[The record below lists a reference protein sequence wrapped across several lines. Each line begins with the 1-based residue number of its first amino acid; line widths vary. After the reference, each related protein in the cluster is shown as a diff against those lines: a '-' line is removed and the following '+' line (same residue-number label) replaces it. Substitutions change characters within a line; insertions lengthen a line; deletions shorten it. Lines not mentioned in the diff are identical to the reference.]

1 MDPRGPPEGA
11 PGHSFEIAT
20 SLNIDKGADIS
31 VNWPTDHAFASSL
44 YEQPKKSNNKL
55 LFLTVEYVEDQP
67 RDYSRLFPTYEQIF
81 SPRAA
86 SPLSEFE
93 HRVSP
98 FDPNMSSAARY
109 SPTPVQ
115 LPSSPFHNSVVVL
128 QGPSSPLISQPESN
142 IRTSINYVTQLAHPI
157 DAQAVTQTDASADFV
172 GNGNEEGL
180 VSGVNSELILMQEN
194 APELESST
202 TPLMLTGIAGTDFAL
217 TRDFLVMQ
225 DDQINVINT
234 FKNQNIDIEDNQSEG
249 VAMCNTLPPVTEDYK
264 VNKDSNNE
272 SVPECDKEIQQITE
286 EASPEKKKKT
296 VEKKEVRRSKRHIT
310 DKKDFWCDDYDDNCT
325 KDDTCNLHDVC
336 TIADQPVPSRAVAT
350 LPGSYLSLNKLSTT
364 HATADE
370 VTYGVFAKR
379 DIRKRTQFGPI
390 EGVLCPYDGS
400 SFENALPLLYETDNG
415 EFMKVDVSNEN
426 TSNWMRFV
434 RPAQTYEEQNLIIC
448 QRKDG
453 IVFLTNKNISPKE
466 ELKAGPS
473 LDYAI
478 RRSLFTLQP
487 DTKDEKEIPNQVSAW
502 PRLDSNSYN
511 RRIKVF
517 RGRNIKEK
525 ENSQQNKCKEW
536 KCSSCS
542 MIFRKSSLL
551 NLHALVHISNE
562 IKIENQ
568 KSTCPQC
575 GLEFQKQSELAHHVS
590 QHGRSTPPK
599 AKRLTPLSTYKC
611 SMCYKRFATK
621 IRLQQ
626 HCLAHGA
633 EDQKPLP
640 CNICLKRFMN
650 NSALSGHLKTH
661 KENKQA
667 FECPMCRQLFRQ
679 GTMLKDH
686 VETHRNQDG
695 IFSCPHCQRTFI
707 KYSVIRKHIRA
718 HHCERKHKCQ
728 YCAKRFPTVDK
739 LRMHLLKH
747 SDHREF
753 HCANC
758 GKRFKRKD
766 KLKEHMTKIHNSQTA
781 SEEQMAQ
788 SQTKKFVPKVNPND
802 YNRFIYK
809 CHQCLV
815 GFKRR
820 GMLVNHLAK
829 RHPDVAPES
838 VPELNLPIMRQTRD
852 YYCQYCDKV
861 YKSSSK
867 RKAHI
872 MKNHPGAALP
882 PSNWQKESE
891 FLGLPNPSFSQTV
904 GSITTTP
911 QGCQWCHKQ
920 YASKAKLLQHQR
932 KKHAHLMEPADQVPR
947 PRNRPPQN
955 QNQPPAL
962 DVNNFVI
969 SDYLQECDMNGDFL
983 KQKIIKITSDVD
995 LINNGTDAG
1004 VGQQFVRMRDIR

>member
-11 PGHSFEIAT
+11 PGESFEI
-20 SLNIDKGADIS
+20 SSIDKVADTS
-31 VNWPTDHAFASSL
+31 VNWPTDHAFASL
-44 YEQPKKSNNKL
+44 CEQPKKLNNRL
-55 LFLTVEYVEDQP
+55 LFLTVEYVEDQ
-67 RDYSRLFPTYEQIF
+67 SRLFPAYEQISF

-98 FDPNMSSAARY
+98 LDPNMSSTARY

-115 LPSSPFHNSVVVL
+115 LPSSPFHNPVVVL
-128 QGPSSPLISQPESN
+128 QGPSSPFISQPESN

-157 DAQAVTQTDASADFV
+157 DTQAVPQTDTTTDFV

-180 VSGVNSELILMQEN
+180 ANSELILMQETT
-194 APELESST
+194 PELESSA
-202 TPLMLTGIAGTDFAL
+202 TPLMLTGIPSTDFTL

-225 DDQINVINT
+225 DEQINVINS
-234 FKNQNIDIEDNQSEG
+234 FKNQNMEMEENH
-249 VAMCNTLPPVTEDYK
+249 VALSSTTDGA
-264 VNKDSNNE
+264 NKENNNLI
-272 SVPECDKEIQQITE
+272 VPECDKEQFSKET
-286 EASPEKKKKT
+286 SPAEKKA
-296 VEKKEVRRSKRHIT
+296 VEKKDVRRSKRHIT
-310 DKKDFWCDDYDDNCT
+310 DKKDFWCDEYDSNCT
-325 KDDTCNLHDVC
+325 KDDSSNLNDVC

-350 LPGSYLSLNKLSTT
+350 LPGSYLSLNKLSAS
-364 HATADE
+364 HATADGI
-370 VTYGVFAKR
+370 TYGVFAKR
-379 DIRKRTQFGPI
+379 NIRRRTQFGPI
-390 EGVLCPYDGS
+390 EGVLCAYDGS
-400 SFENALPLLYETDNG
+400 PFANALPLLYETENG
-415 EFMKVDVSNEN
+415 EFLKVDVSNEN

-434 RPAQTYEEQNLIIC
+434 RPALTYKEQNLIIC
-448 QRKDG
+448 QKKDG
-453 IVFLTNKNISPKE
+453 IVFLTNRNISPKE

-473 LDYAI
+473 PDYAT
-478 RRSLFTLQP
+478 RRNLPILKP
-487 DTKDEKEIPNQVSAW
+487 DAKDEKEITNQIPAW
-502 PRLDSNSYN
+502 PRLDGSSYN
-511 RRIKVF
+511 RRVKMF
-517 RGRNIKEK
+517 RGRSNVKEK
-525 ENSQQNKCKEW
+525 ENSRQSKCGKEW
-536 KCSSCS
+536 KCSVCS
-542 MIFRKSSLL
+542 LVFRKPSLL
-551 NLHALVHISNE
+551 NLHTAVHSSSND
-562 IKIENQ
+562 IKTENQ
-568 KSTCPQC
+568 TSACPQC
-575 GLEFQKQSELAHHVS
+575 ALEFRKQSELASHVS
-590 QHGRSTPPK
+590 QHGRSALPK
-599 AKRLTPLSTYKC
+599 AKKLTPLSTYKC

-640 CNICLKRFMN
+640 CSICLKRFMN

-661 KENKQA
+661 KENKQV

-728 YCAKRFPTVDK
+728 HCAKRFPTVDK

-766 KLKEHMTKIHNSQTA
+766 KLKEHMTKIHHSQTVNGEQATQNSQA
-781 SEEQMAQ
+781 
-788 SQTKKFVPKVNPND
+788 KKFVPKVNPND
-802 YNRFIYK
+802 YNRFTYK

-838 VPELNLPIMRQTRD
+838 VPELNLPILRQTRD

-882 PSNWQKESE
+882 PSNRQKESE
-891 FLGLPNPSFSQTV
+891 FSGLPNPSFSQTV
-904 GSITTTP
+904 GSITTSP

-947 PRNRPPQN
+947 SRNRPPQN

-962 DVNNFVI
+962 NDNNFVM
-969 SDYLQECDMNGDFL
+969 SDYMQGCDVNGDFL
-983 KQKIIKITSDVD
+983 KQKIIKITNDVD
-995 LINNGTDAG
+995 LIGNGG
-1004 VGQQFVRMRDIR
+1004 LEMVGQQFVRMRDIR

>member
-11 PGHSFEIAT
+11 PAESFEI
-20 SLNIDKGADIS
+20 SSIDRGADIS
-31 VNWPTDHAFASSL
+31 VNWPTDHPFTSSL
-44 YEQPKKSNNKL
+44 CEQPKKLNNRL
-55 LFLTVEYVEDQP
+55 LFLTIRGTSLSRNVEYVEDQ
-67 RDYSRLFPTYEQIF
+67 SRLFPTYEQISF

-98 FDPNMSSAARY
+98 LDPNMSSTARY

-128 QGPSSPLISQPESN
+128 QGPTSPLMSQPEPN
-142 IRTSINYVTQLAHPI
+142 IRTSINYVTQLTNPI
-157 DAQAVTQTDASADFV
+157 DTQTVPQTDGTTDFV
-172 GNGNEEGL
+172 GNGNEDGL
-180 VSGVNSELILMQEN
+180 VSSVSSELILMQET

-202 TPLMLTGIAGTDFAL
+202 TPLMLTGIPGTDFAL

-234 FKNQNIDIEDNQSEG
+234 FKNQNMEIEDNPI
-249 VAMCNTLPPVTEDYK
+249 ALPITEDAK
-264 VNKDSNNE
+264 KENNNLAL
-272 SVPECDKEIQQITE
+272 SECDKEIEQITE
-286 EASPEKKKKT
+286 DPLSIEKKKI
-296 VEKKEVRRSKRHIT
+296 VEKKDVRRSKRHIT
-310 DKKDFWCDDYDDNCT
+310 DKKNFWGDDEYDSNCA
-325 KDDTCNLHDVC
+325 KDDSSNLTDVC

-350 LPGSYLSLNKLSTT
+350 LPGSYLLLNKLSTS
-364 HATADE
+364 HGSANN

-379 DIRKRTQFGPI
+379 NIRRRTQFGPI
-390 EGVLCPYDGS
+390 EGVLCTYDGS
-400 SFENALPLLYETDNG
+400 SFGNALPLLYETQDG
-415 EFMKVDVSNEN
+415 EFLKVDVSNEN

-434 RPAQTYEEQNLIIC
+434 RPALTYKEQNLIIC
-448 QRKDG
+448 QQKDG
-453 IVFLTNKNISPKE
+453 IVFLTNRNISPKE

-473 LDYAI
+473 PDYAN
-478 RRSLFTLQP
+478 RRNLPILKP
-487 DTKDEKEIPNQVSAW
+487 DIKDEKAEVANQTSTW
-502 PRLDSNSYN
+502 PRLDNNSYN
-511 RRIKVF
+511 RRIKMF
-517 RGRNIKEK
+517 RDRNMKEK
-525 ENSQQNKCKEW
+525 ENSRQNKCDKEW
-536 KCSSCS
+536 KCSACKL
-542 MIFRKSSLL
+542 IFRTACLL
-551 NLHALVHISNE
+551 NLHMAVHSSNN

-568 KSTCPQC
+568 MSTCPQC
-575 GLEFQKQSELAHHVS
+575 GQEFQKQSELMNHVS
-590 QHGRSTPPK
+590 QHGRTALSK
-599 AKRLTPLSTYKC
+599 AKRLTPLGSYKC

-640 CNICLKRFMN
+640 CSICLKRFMN

-661 KENKQA
+661 KENKQV

-728 YCAKRFPTVDK
+728 HCAKRFPTVDK

-766 KLKEHMTKIHNSQTA
+766 KLKEHMTKIHHSQTVNG
-781 SEEQMAQ
+781 EQMTQNNQA
-788 SQTKKFVPKVNPND
+788 KKFVPKINPSD

-838 VPELNLPIMRQTRD
+838 VPELNLPILRQTRD

-882 PSNWQKESE
+882 PSNRQEESE
-891 FLGLPNPSFSQTV
+891 FSGLPNPSFSQTV
-904 GSITTTP
+904 GSITTSP
-911 QGCQWCHKQ
+911 QSCQWCHKQ

-947 PRNRPPQN
+947 SRNRPPQN
-955 QNQPPAL
+955 QNQPPTL
-962 DVNNFVI
+962 NDNNFVI
-969 SDYLQECDMNGDFL
+969 SDYIQGCDGDFL
-983 KQKIIKITSDVD
+983 KQKIIKLTNDVD
-995 LINNGTDAG
+995 LIGNGG
-1004 VGQQFVRMRDIR
+1004 LEMIGQQFVRMRDIR

>member
-11 PGHSFEIAT
+11 PAESFEI
-20 SLNIDKGADIS
+20 SSIDRGADTS
-31 VNWPTDHAFASSL
+31 VNWPTDHSFATSL
-44 YEQPKKSNNKL
+44 CEQPKKLNNRL
-55 LFLTVEYVEDQP
+55 LFLTVEYVEDQ
-67 RDYSRLFPTYEQIF
+67 SRLFPTYEQISF

-98 FDPNMSSAARY
+98 LDPNMSSAARY

-128 QGPSSPLISQPESN
+128 QGPSSPLMSQPEPN

-157 DAQAVTQTDASADFV
+157 DTQAVPQTDTTTDFV
-172 GNGNEEGL
+172 GNGNEDGL
-180 VSGVNSELILMQEN
+180 VSSVSSELILMQET
-194 APELESST
+194 APELESSA
-202 TPLMLTGIAGTDFAL
+202 TPLMLTGIPGTDFAL

-234 FKNQNIDIEDNQSEG
+234 FKNQNIEMEDNPI
-249 VAMCNTLPPVTEDYK
+249 TLPPITEDA
-264 VNKDSNNE
+264 NKENNNL
-272 SVPECDKEIQQITE
+272 VLPECDKEIQQI
-286 EASPEKKKKT
+286 AKDPLSIEKKK
-296 VEKKEVRRSKRHIT
+296 VIEKKDVRRSKRHIT
-310 DKKDFWCDDYDDNCT
+310 DKKDFCIFTGCDDEYDSNCA
-325 KDDTCNLHDVC
+325 KDDSSNLTDVC

-350 LPGSYLSLNKLSTT
+350 LPGSYLLLNKLSTS
-364 HATADE
+364 HAAANG

-379 DIRKRTQFGPI
+379 NIRRRTQFGPI

-400 SFENALPLLYETDNG
+400 PFENALPLLYETENG
-415 EFMKVDVSNEN
+415 EFLKVDVSNEN

-434 RPAQTYEEQNLIIC
+434 RPALTYNEQNLIIC
-448 QRKDG
+448 QQKDG
-453 IVFLTNKNISPKE
+453 IVFLTNRNISPKE

-473 LDYAI
+473 PDYAS
-478 RRSLFTLQP
+478 RRNLPILKP
-487 DTKDEKEIPNQVSAW
+487 DIKDEKEVVNQISTW
-502 PRLDSNSYN
+502 PRLDGNSYN
-511 RRIKVF
+511 RRIKMF
-517 RGRNIKEK
+517 RDRNVKEK
-525 ENSQQNKCKEW
+525 ENSQNKCDKEW
-536 KCSSCS
+536 KCSVCNL
-542 MIFRKSSLL
+542 IFRKPSLL
-551 NLHALVHISNE
+551 NLHMTIHSSND

-568 KSTCPQC
+568 ISACPQC
-575 GLEFQKQSELAHHVS
+575 GLEFQKPSELVNHVS
-590 QHGRSTPPK
+590 QHGRTTLPK
-599 AKRLTPLSTYKC
+599 AKKLTPLGSYKC

-640 CNICLKRFMN
+640 CSICLKRFMN

-661 KENKQA
+661 KENKQV

-728 YCAKRFPTVDK
+728 HCAKRFPTVDK

-766 KLKEHMTKIHNSQTA
+766 KLKEHMTKIHHSQTVNG
-781 SEEQMAQ
+781 EQIPQNNQA
-788 SQTKKFVPKVNPND
+788 KKFVPKVNPND

-838 VPELNLPIMRQTRD
+838 VPELNLPILRQTRD

-882 PSNWQKESE
+882 PSNRQKESE
-891 FLGLPNPSFSQTV
+891 FSGLPNPSFSQTV
-904 GSITTTP
+904 GSITTSP

-932 KKHAHLMEPADQVPR
+932 KKHAHLMEPADQIPR
-947 PRNRPPQN
+947 SRNRPPQN

-962 DVNNFVI
+962 NDNNFVI
-969 SDYLQECDMNGDFL
+969 SDYMQACDGDFL
-983 KQKIIKITSDVD
+983 KQKIIKITDDVD
-995 LINNGTDAG
+995 LIGNGG
-1004 VGQQFVRMRDIR
+1004 LEMIGQQFVRMRDIR

>member
-11 PGHSFEIAT
+11 PAESFEIC
-20 SLNIDKGADIS
+20 SIDKGADTS
-31 VNWPTDHAFASSL
+31 VNWPIDHVFASSL
-44 YEQPKKSNNKL
+44 CEQPKKFNNRL
-55 LFLTVEYVEDQP
+55 LFLTVEYVEDQ
-67 RDYSRLFPTYEQIF
+67 SRLFPTYEQISL

-98 FDPNMSSAARY
+98 LDPNMSSTARY

-128 QGPSSPLISQPESN
+128 QGPSSPLISQPEPN
-142 IRTSINYVTQLAHPI
+142 IRTSINYVTQLTHPI
-157 DAQAVTQTDASADFV
+157 DAQVVPQTDATTDFV

-180 VSGVNSELILMQEN
+180 VSSVSSELILMQETT
-194 APELESST
+194 PELESSA
-202 TPLMLTGIAGTDFAL
+202 TPLMLTGIPGTDFTL

-234 FKNQNIDIEDNQSEG
+234 FKNQNIEIENSHVALSSVIED
-249 VAMCNTLPPVTEDYK
+249 A
-264 VNKDSNNE
+264 NKENNNLI
-272 SVPECDKEIQQITE
+272 PECDKEIQQITKNI
-286 EASPEKKKKT
+286 SSSEKKKPI
-296 VEKKEVRRSKRHIT
+296 EKKDVRRSKRHIT
-310 DKKDFWCDDYDDNCT
+310 DKKNLWCDEYDNNCT
-325 KDDTCNLHDVC
+325 KDDSCNLNDVC

-350 LPGSYLSLNKLSTT
+350 LPGSYLSLNKLPTSQ
-364 HATADE
+364 ATVDDE
-370 VTYGVFAKR
+370 TYGVFAKR
-379 DIRKRTQFGPI
+379 YIRRRTQFGPI
-390 EGVLCPYDGS
+390 EGVLCAYDGS
-400 SFENALPLLYETDNG
+400 PFKNALPLLYETESG
-415 EFMKVDVSNEN
+415 AIYQVDVSNEN

-434 RPAQTYEEQNLIIC
+434 RPALTYKEQNLIIC
-448 QRKDG
+448 QQKDG
-453 IVFLTNKNISPKE
+453 IVFLTNRNISPKE

-473 LDYAI
+473 ADYAS
-478 RRSLFTLQP
+478 RRNLPILKP
-487 DTKDEKEIPNQVSAW
+487 DEKEVTNQISIW
-502 PRLDSNSYN
+502 PRLDGNSYN
-511 RRIKVF
+511 NRRVKMF
-517 RGRNIKEK
+517 RGRNMKEK
-525 ENSQQNKCKEW
+525 ENSRQNNKCNKEW
-536 KCSSCS
+536 KCSVCNL
-542 MIFRKSSLL
+542 IFRKQSLL
-551 NLHALVHISNE
+551 NLHTTIHSSID
-562 IKIENQ
+562 IKIEDQ
-568 KSTCPQC
+568 TSACPQC
-575 GLEFQKQSELAHHVS
+575 GLEFQKQNELLNHVS
-590 QHGRSTPPK
+590 QHGRLALPK

-640 CNICLKRFMN
+640 CSICLKRFMN

-661 KENKQA
+661 KENKQV
-667 FECPMCRQLFRQ
+667 FECPMCRQIFRQ

-728 YCAKRFPTVDK
+728 HCAKRFPTVDK

-758 GKRFKRKD
+758 GKQFKRKD
-766 KLKEHMTKIHNSQTA
+766 KLKEHMTKIHHSQTVNG
-781 SEEQMAQ
+781 EQMTQNNQA
-788 SQTKKFVPKVNPND
+788 KKFVPKVNPND

-838 VPELNLPIMRQTRD
+838 VPELNLPILRQTRD

-882 PSNWQKESE
+882 PSNRQKESE
-891 FLGLPNPSFSQTV
+891 FSGLPNPSFSQTV
-904 GSITTTP
+904 GSVTTSP

-932 KKHAHLMEPADQVPR
+932 KKHAHLMEPADQIPR
-947 PRNRPPQN
+947 SRNRPPQN

-962 DVNNFVI
+962 NNFVI
-969 SDYLQECDMNGDFL
+969 SDYIQECDVNEEFF
-983 KQKIIKITSDVD
+983 KQKIIKITNDVD
-995 LINNGTDAG
+995 LIGNGG
-1004 VGQQFVRMRDIR
+1004 LEMIGQQFVRMRDIR

>member
-11 PGHSFEIAT
+11 PGESFEI
-20 SLNIDKGADIS
+20 SSIDKGADTS
-31 VNWPTDHAFASSL
+31 VNWPSDHAFASL
-44 YEQPKKSNNKL
+44 CEQTKKINNRL
-55 LFLTVEYVEDQP
+55 LFLTVEYVEDQ
-67 RDYSRLFPTYEQIF
+67 SRLFPTYEQISF

-98 FDPNMSSAARY
+98 LDPNMSSTARY

-128 QGPSSPLISQPESN
+128 QSPSSPLISQSESS
-142 IRTSINYVTQLAHPI
+142 IRTSINYVTQLAQHPI
-157 DAQAVTQTDASADFV
+157 DTQAVPQADTATDFD

-180 VSGVNSELILMQEN
+180 ANSELILMQETT
-194 APELESST
+194 PELEPSA
-202 TPLMLTGIAGTDFAL
+202 TPLMLTGIPSTDFTLA
-217 TRDFLVMQ
+217 RDFLVMQ
-225 DDQINVINT
+225 DEQINVINS
-234 FKNQNIDIEDNQSEG
+234 FKNQNIGIEDNQIDLTS
-249 VAMCNTLPPVTEDYK
+249 VTNGA
-264 VNKDSNNE
+264 NKENNNLT
-272 SVPECDKEIQQITE
+272 VLECDREQFPKAT
-286 EASPEKKKKT
+286 SPAEKKKTLERKD
-296 VEKKEVRRSKRHIT
+296 VRRSKRHIT
-310 DKKDFWCDDYDDNCT
+310 DKKDFWCDEYDGNCT
-325 KDDTCNLHDVC
+325 KDDSGSLNDVC

-350 LPGSYLSLNKLSTT
+350 LPGSYLSLNKLSASP
-364 HATADE
+364 ATADGT
-370 VTYGVFAKR
+370 TYGVFAKR
-379 DIRKRTQFGPI
+379 NIRRRTQFGPI
-390 EGVLCPYDGS
+390 EGILCAYDGTP
-400 SFENALPLLYETDNG
+400 FADALPLLYETEIG
-415 EFMKVDVSNEN
+415 EFLKVDVSNEN

-434 RPAQTYEEQNLIIC
+434 RPALTHREQNLIIC
-448 QRKDG
+448 QQKDG
-453 IVFLTNKNISPKE
+453 IVFLTNRNIKPKE

-473 LDYAI
+473 ADYAI
-478 RRSLFTLQP
+478 RRNLLMLKP
-487 DTKDEKEIPNQVSAW
+487 DVKEEKEIANQMSAW
-502 PRLDSNSYN
+502 PRLDGGAYN
-511 RRIKVF
+511 RRVKMF
-517 RGRNIKEK
+517 RGRSVKEK
-525 ENSQQNKCKEW
+525 ENSRQNKCGKEW
-536 KCSSCS
+536 KCTVCS
-542 MIFRKSSLL
+542 LVFRKSALL
-551 NLHALVHISNE
+551 NLHAIVHSSSSSSSSSSSFD
-562 IKIENQ
+562 IKTEDQ
-568 KSTCPQC
+568 TSACPQC
-575 GLEFQKQSELAHHVS
+575 GLEFRKQSELANHVS
-590 QHGRSTPPK
+590 QHGRSSALPK
-599 AKRLTPLSTYKC
+599 AKRLTPLSTFKC

-640 CNICLKRFMN
+640 CSICLKRFMN

-661 KENKQA
+661 KENKQV

-686 VETHRNQDG
+686 VETHRDQDG

-728 YCAKRFPTVDK
+728 HCAKRFPTVDK

-766 KLKEHMTKIHNSQTA
+766 KLKEHMTKIHHSQTVNSEQAMQNSQA
-781 SEEQMAQ
+781 
-788 SQTKKFVPKVNPND
+788 KKFVPKVNPND
-802 YNRFIYK
+802 YNRFIFK

-838 VPELNLPIMRQTRD
+838 VPELNLPILRQTRD

-882 PSNWQKESE
+882 PSNRQKESE
-891 FLGLPNPSFSQTV
+891 FSGLPNPSFSQTV
-904 GSITTTP
+904 GSITTSP

-932 KKHAHLMEPADQVPR
+932 KKHAHLMEPADQIPR
-947 PRNRPPQN
+947 SRNRPPQN
-955 QNQPPAL
+955 QNQPPVLNDNSFAMSNY
-962 DVNNFVI
+962 V
-969 SDYLQECDMNGDFL
+969 QGCDMNGDFL
-983 KQKIIKITSDVD
+983 KQKIIKITNDVD
-995 LINNGTDAG
+995 LIGNGSLEMIA
-1004 VGQQFVRMRDIR
+1004 QQFVRMRDIR

>member
-11 PGHSFEIAT
+11 PAESFEI
-20 SLNIDKGADIS
+20 SSIDKGADTS
-31 VNWPTDHAFASSL
+31 VNWPIDHAFASSL
-44 YEQPKKSNNKL
+44 CEQSKKLNNRL
-55 LFLTVEYVEDQP
+55 LFLTVEYVEDQ
-67 RDYSRLFPTYEQIF
+67 SRLFPTYEQISL

-98 FDPNMSSAARY
+98 LDPNMSSAARY

-128 QGPSSPLISQPESN
+128 QGPSSPLISQPEPN
-142 IRTSINYVTQLAHPI
+142 IRTSINYVTQLTHPI
-157 DAQAVTQTDASADFV
+157 DAQVVPQTDATTDFV

-180 VSGVNSELILMQEN
+180 VSSVSSELILMQESTS
-194 APELESST
+194 ELESSA
-202 TPLMLTGIAGTDFAL
+202 TPLMLTGIPGADFTL

-234 FKNQNIDIEDNQSEG
+234 FKNQNMEIENSHVALPSVIED
-249 VAMCNTLPPVTEDYK
+249 A
-264 VNKDSNNE
+264 NKENNNLIM
-272 SVPECDKEIQQITE
+272 PECDKEIQQITRNI
-286 EASPEKKKKT
+286 SPNEKKKP
-296 VEKKEVRRSKRHIT
+296 VEKKDVRRSKRHIT
-310 DKKDFWCDDYDDNCT
+310 DKKNLWCDEYDNNCT
-325 KDDTCNLHDVC
+325 KDDSCNLNDVC

-350 LPGSYLSLNKLSTT
+350 LPGSYLSLNKLSTSQ
-364 HATADE
+364 ATADG

-379 DIRKRTQFGPI
+379 NIRRRTQFGPI
-390 EGVLCPYDGS
+390 EGVLCSYDGS
-400 SFENALPLLYETDNG
+400 PFKNALPLLYETESG
-415 EFMKVDVSNEN
+415 ELLQVDVSNEN

-434 RPAQTYEEQNLIIC
+434 RPALTYKEQNLIIC
-448 QRKDG
+448 QQKDG
-453 IVFLTNKNISPKE
+453 IIFLTNRNISPKE

-473 LDYAI
+473 TDYAS
-478 RRSLFTLQP
+478 RRNLPILKP
-487 DTKDEKEIPNQVSAW
+487 DEKEVTNQISIW
-502 PRLDSNSYN
+502 PRLDGSSCNN
-511 RRIKVF
+511 RRVKMF
-517 RGRNIKEK
+517 RGRNMKEK
-525 ENSQQNKCKEW
+525 ENSRQNNKCNKEW
-536 KCSSCS
+536 KCSVCNL
-542 MIFRKSSLL
+542 IFRKPSLL
-551 NLHALVHISNE
+551 NLHTVVHSSND

-568 KSTCPQC
+568 MTTCPQC
-575 GLEFQKQSELAHHVS
+575 GLEFQKQSELVNHVS
-590 QHGRSTPPK
+590 QHGRSALPK
-599 AKRLTPLSTYKC
+599 TKRLTPLSTYKC

-640 CNICLKRFMN
+640 CSICLKRFMN

-661 KENKQA
+661 KENKQV

-728 YCAKRFPTVDK
+728 HCAKRFPTVDK

-766 KLKEHMTKIHNSQTA
+766 KLKEHMTKIHHSQTVNG
-781 SEEQMAQ
+781 EQMTQ
-788 SQTKKFVPKVNPND
+788 SNQAKKFVPKVNPND

-838 VPELNLPIMRQTRD
+838 VPELNLPILRQTRD

-882 PSNWQKESE
+882 PSNRQKESE
-891 FLGLPNPSFSQTV
+891 FSGLPNPSFSQTV
-904 GSITTTP
+904 GSVTTSP

-932 KKHAHLMEPADQVPR
+932 KKHAHLMEPADQIPR
-947 PRNRPPQN
+947 SRNRPPQN

-962 DVNNFVI
+962 NDNNFVI
-969 SDYLQECDMNGDFL
+969 SDYIQGCDVNGDFL
-983 KQKIIKITSDVD
+983 KQKIIKITNDVD
-995 LINNGTDAG
+995 LIGNGG
-1004 VGQQFVRMRDIR
+1004 LEMVGQQFVRMRDIR

>member
-11 PGHSFEIAT
+11 PAESFEI
-20 SLNIDKGADIS
+20 SSIDRGDTL
-31 VNWPTDHAFASSL
+31 VNWPTDHPFTSAL
-44 YEQPKKSNNKL
+44 CEQPKKLNNRL
-55 LFLTVEYVEDQP
+55 LFLTVEYVEDQ
-67 RDYSRLFPTYEQIF
+67 SNRLFPTYEQIF
-81 SPRAA
+81 SPRAT

-98 FDPNMSSAARY
+98 LDPNMSSTARY

-128 QGPSSPLISQPESN
+128 QGPSSPLMSQPEPN
-142 IRTSINYVTQLAHPI
+142 IRTNINYVTQLTHPI
-157 DAQAVTQTDASADFV
+157 DTQTQTDTTDFV
-172 GNGNEEGL
+172 GNGNEDGL
-180 VSGVNSELILMQEN
+180 VSSVSNELILMQET
-194 APELESST
+194 APELESSA
-202 TPLMLTGIAGTDFAL
+202 TPLMLTGISGTDFAL

-234 FKNQNIDIEDNQSEG
+234 FKNQNIELEDNPITLPSIIEDANKENNNL
-249 VAMCNTLPPVTEDYK
+249 VLPED
-264 VNKDSNNE
+264 V
-272 SVPECDKEIQQITE
+272 KEIQQNAKEPPSTKK
-286 EASPEKKKKT
+286 EKI
-296 VEKKEVRRSKRHIT
+296 VEKKDIRRSKRHIT
-310 DKKDFWCDDYDDNCT
+310 DKKDFWCDDDYENNCA
-325 KDDTCNLHDVC
+325 KDDSSNLTDVC
-336 TIADQPVPSRAVAT
+336 AIADQPVPSRAVAT
-350 LPGSYLSLNKLSTT
+350 LPGSYLLLNKLSTSQ
-364 HATADE
+364 TAANS

-379 DIRKRTQFGPI
+379 NIRKRTQFGPI
-390 EGVLCPYDGS
+390 EGVLCAYDGS
-400 SFENALPLLYETDNG
+400 LFENALPLLYETENG
-415 EFMKVDVSNEN
+415 EFLKVDVSNEN

-434 RPAQTYEEQNLIIC
+434 RPALTYKEQNLIIC
-448 QRKDG
+448 QQKDG
-453 IVFLTNKNISPKE
+453 IVFLTNRNISPKE

-473 LDYAI
+473 PDYAN
-478 RRSLFTLQP
+478 RRNLLILKP
-487 DTKDEKEIPNQVSAW
+487 DAKEEKAEVANQISTW
-502 PRLDSNSYN
+502 PRLDGNSYN
-511 RRIKVF
+511 RRIKMF
-517 RGRNIKEK
+517 RDRNVKEK
-525 ENSQQNKCKEW
+525 ENSRQNKCDKEW
-536 KCSSCS
+536 KCSICNL
-542 MIFRKSSLL
+542 IFRKPSLL
-551 NLHALVHISNE
+551 NLHTTIHSSND

-568 KSTCPQC
+568 TSACPQC
-575 GLEFQKQSELAHHVS
+575 GLNFQKQSELVNHVS
-590 QHGRSTPPK
+590 QHGRMTLPK
-599 AKRLTPLSTYKC
+599 AKRLNPLGSYKC

-640 CNICLKRFMN
+640 CSICLKRFMN

-661 KENKQA
+661 KENKQI
-667 FECPMCRQLFRQ
+667 FECPMCKQLFRQ

-695 IFSCPHCQRTFI
+695 IFNCPHCQRTFI

-728 YCAKRFPTVDK
+728 HCAKRFPTVDK

-766 KLKEHMTKIHNSQTA
+766 KLKEHMTKIHHSQTVNG
-781 SEEQMAQ
+781 EQITQNNQA
-788 SQTKKFVPKVNPND
+788 KKFVPKVNPND

-838 VPELNLPIMRQTRD
+838 VPELNLPILRQTRD

-882 PSNWQKESE
+882 PSNRQKESE
-891 FLGLPNPSFSQTV
+891 FSGLPNPSFSQTV
-904 GSITTTP
+904 GSITTSP

-932 KKHAHLMEPADQVPR
+932 KKHAHLMEPADQIPR
-947 PRNRPPQN
+947 SRNRPPQN

-962 DVNNFVI
+962 NDNFVI
-969 SDYLQECDMNGDFL
+969 PDYIQGCDGDFL
-983 KQKIIKITSDVD
+983 KQKIIKITNDVD
-995 LINNGTDAG
+995 LISNGG
-1004 VGQQFVRMRDIR
+1004 LEMIGQQFVRMRDIR

>member
-11 PGHSFEIAT
+11 PAESFEI
-20 SLNIDKGADIS
+20 SSIDRGADIS
-31 VNWPTDHAFASSL
+31 VNWPTDHPFASSL
-44 YEQPKKSNNKL
+44 CEQPKKLNNRL
-55 LFLTVEYVEDQP
+55 LFLTVEYVEDQ
-67 RDYSRLFPTYEQIF
+67 SRLFPTYEQISF

-98 FDPNMSSAARY
+98 LDPNMSSAARY

-128 QGPSSPLISQPESN
+128 QGPSSPLMSQPEPN

-157 DAQAVTQTDASADFV
+157 DTQTVPQTDTTTDFV
-172 GNGNEEGL
+172 GNGNEDGL
-180 VSGVNSELILMQEN
+180 VSSVSNELILMQET

-202 TPLMLTGIAGTDFAL
+202 TPLMLTGIPGTDFAL

-234 FKNQNIDIEDNQSEG
+234 FKNQSIEMEDNPI
-249 VAMCNTLPPVTEDYK
+249 TLPSIAEDA
-264 VNKDSNNE
+264 NKENNNLAL
-272 SVPECDKEIQQITE
+272 SECDKEIRQIAKEPPST
-286 EASPEKKKKT
+286 EKKKV
-296 VEKKEVRRSKRHIT
+296 VEKKDVRRSKRHIT
-310 DKKDFWCDDYDDNCT
+310 DKKDFWGDDEYDGNCA
-325 KDDTCNLHDVC
+325 KDDSSNLTDVC
-336 TIADQPVPSRAVAT
+336 AIADQPVPSRAVAT
-350 LPGSYLSLNKLSTT
+350 LPGSYLLLNKLSTS
-364 HATADE
+364 HAAANS

-379 DIRKRTQFGPI
+379 NIRRRTQFGPI
-390 EGVLCPYDGS
+390 EGLLCPYDGS
-400 SFENALPLLYETDNG
+400 PFENALPLLYETETG
-415 EFMKVDVSNEN
+415 EFLKVDVSNEN

-434 RPAQTYEEQNLIIC
+434 RPALTYKEQNLIIC
-448 QRKDG
+448 QQKDG
-453 IVFLTNKNISPKE
+453 IVFLTNRNISPKE

-473 LDYAI
+473 PDYAS
-478 RRSLFTLQP
+478 RRNLPIFKP
-487 DTKDEKEIPNQVSAW
+487 DAKDEKGIKNSEVANQISTW
-502 PRLDSNSYN
+502 PRLDGNSYN
-511 RRIKVF
+511 RRIKMF
-517 RGRNIKEK
+517 RDRNVKEK
-525 ENSQQNKCKEW
+525 ENSRQNKCDKEW
-536 KCSSCS
+536 KCSVCS
-542 MIFRKSSLL
+542 LIFRKPSLL
-551 NLHALVHISNE
+551 NLHAAVHSSID

-568 KSTCPQC
+568 SQLQSACPQC
-575 GLEFQKQSELAHHVS
+575 GLEFQKQSELVNHVS
-590 QHGRSTPPK
+590 QHGRTALPK
-599 AKRLTPLSTYKC
+599 AKRLNPLGSYKC

-640 CNICLKRFMN
+640 CSICLKRFMN

-661 KENKQA
+661 KENKQV

-679 GTMLKDH
+679 STMLKDH

-695 IFSCPHCQRTFI
+695 IFNCPHCQRTFI

-728 YCAKRFPTVDK
+728 HCAKRFPTVDK

-766 KLKEHMTKIHNSQTA
+766 KLKEHMTKIHHSQTVNG
-781 SEEQMAQ
+781 EQITQNNQA
-788 SQTKKFVPKVNPND
+788 KKFVPKVNPND

-838 VPELNLPIMRQTRD
+838 VPELNLPILRQTRD

-882 PSNWQKESE
+882 PSNRQKESE
-891 FLGLPNPSFSQTV
+891 FSGLPNPSFSQTV
-904 GSITTTP
+904 GSITTSP

-932 KKHAHLMEPADQVPR
+932 KKHAHLMEPADQIPR
-947 PRNRPPQN
+947 SRNRPPQN

-962 DVNNFVI
+962 NDNNFVI
-969 SDYLQECDMNGDFL
+969 SDYIQGCDGDFL
-983 KQKIIKITSDVD
+983 KQKIIKITNDVD
-995 LINNGTDAG
+995 LIGNGGLETI
-1004 VGQQFVRMRDIR
+1004 GQQFVRMRDIR

>member
-11 PGHSFEIAT
+11 PAESFEI
-20 SLNIDKGADIS
+20 SSIDRGADIS
-31 VNWPTDHAFASSL
+31 VNWPTDHPFASSL
-44 YEQPKKSNNKL
+44 CEQPKKLNNRL
-55 LFLTVEYVEDQP
+55 LFLTVEYVEDQ
-67 RDYSRLFPTYEQIF
+67 SRLFPTYEQISF

-86 SPLSEFE
+86 SPLSDFE

-98 FDPNMSSAARY
+98 LDPNMSSTARY

-128 QGPSSPLISQPESN
+128 QGPTSPLMSQPEPN

-157 DAQAVTQTDASADFV
+157 DTQTVPQTDGTTDFV
-172 GNGNEEGL
+172 GNGNEDGL
-180 VSGVNSELILMQEN
+180 VSSVSSELILMQET

-202 TPLMLTGIAGTDFAL
+202 TPLMLTGIPGTDFAL

-234 FKNQNIDIEDNQSEG
+234 FKNQNMEIEDNSI
-249 VAMCNTLPPVTEDYK
+249 TLPITEDA
-264 VNKDSNNE
+264 NKENNNLAL
-272 SVPECDKEIQQITE
+272 SECDKEIQQITE
-286 EASPEKKKKT
+286 DPLSTEEIKIIEKKD
-296 VEKKEVRRSKRHIT
+296 VRRSKRHIT
-310 DKKDFWCDDYDDNCT
+310 DKKKFWGDDEYDGNCA
-325 KDDTCNLHDVC
+325 KDDSSNLTDVC

-350 LPGSYLSLNKLSTT
+350 LPGSYLLLNKLSTS
-364 HATADE
+364 HGSANN

-379 DIRKRTQFGPI
+379 NIRRRTQFGPI
-390 EGVLCPYDGS
+390 EGVLCTYDGS
-400 SFENALPLLYETDNG
+400 PFENTLPLLFETQDG
-415 EFMKVDVSNEN
+415 EFLKVDVSNEN

-434 RPAQTYEEQNLIIC
+434 RPALTYKEQNLIIC
-448 QRKDG
+448 QQKDG
-453 IVFLTNKNISPKE
+453 IVFLTNRNILPKE

-473 LDYAI
+473 PDYAN
-478 RRSLFTLQP
+478 RRNLPILKP
-487 DTKDEKEIPNQVSAW
+487 DIKDEKAEVVNQTSTW
-502 PRLDSNSYN
+502 PRLDNHSYN
-511 RRIKVF
+511 RYIKMF
-517 RGRNIKEK
+517 RDRNMKEK
-525 ENSQQNKCKEW
+525 ENSRQNKCNKDW
-536 KCSSCS
+536 KCSVCNL
-542 MIFRKSSLL
+542 IFRTACLL
-551 NLHALVHISNE
+551 NLHVAVHFSND

-568 KSTCPQC
+568 MSTCPQC
-575 GLEFQKQSELAHHVS
+575 GQEFQKQSELVNHVS
-590 QHGRSTPPK
+590 QHGRTALSK
-599 AKRLTPLSTYKC
+599 AKRLTPLGSYKC

-640 CNICLKRFMN
+640 CSICLKRFMN

-661 KENKQA
+661 KENKQV
-667 FECPMCRQLFRQ
+667 FECPICRQLFRQ

-695 IFSCPHCQRTFI
+695 IFSCPYCQRTFI

-728 YCAKRFPTVDK
+728 HCAKRFPTVDK
-739 LRMHLLKH
+739 LQMHLLKH

-766 KLKEHMTKIHNSQTA
+766 KLKEHMTKIH
-781 SEEQMAQ
+781 Q
-788 SQTKKFVPKVNPND
+788 SQTVNREQMTQNNQAKKFVPKINPSD

-809 CHQCLV
+809 CHECLV

-838 VPELNLPIMRQTRD
+838 VPELNLPIFRQTRD

-882 PSNWQKESE
+882 PSNRQEESQ
-891 FLGLPNPSFSQTV
+891 FSGLPNPSFSQTV
-904 GSITTTP
+904 GSITTSP
-911 QGCQWCHKQ
+911 QNCQWCHKQ

-947 PRNRPPQN
+947 SRTRPPQN
-955 QNQPPAL
+955 QNQPPTL
-962 DVNNFVI
+962 NDNNFVI
-969 SDYLQECDMNGDFL
+969 SDYIQACDGDFL
-983 KQKIIKITSDVD
+983 KQKIIKLTNDVD
-995 LINNGTDAG
+995 LIGNGG
-1004 VGQQFVRMRDIR
+1004 LEMIGQQFVRMRDIR

>member
-20 SLNIDKGADIS
+20 SLNIDRGVDTS
-31 VNWPTDHAFASSL
+31 VNWPTDHSFSSSL
-44 YEQPKKSNNKL
+44 YEQPKKLNNNRL

-128 QGPSSPLISQPESN
+128 QGPSSPLISQPEPN
-142 IRTSINYVTQLAHPI
+142 MRTNINYVTQLAHQSI
-157 DAQAVTQTDASADFV
+157 DAQAVAQTDASTDFV
-172 GNGNEEGL
+172 DNGNEEGL
-180 VSGVNSELILMQEN
+180 VSGVNSELILMQES
-194 APELESST
+194 APELESSS

-217 TRDFLVMQ
+217 SRDFLVMQ

-234 FKNQNIDIEDNQSEG
+234 FKNQNMEIEDNQSEG
-249 VAMCNTLPPVTEDYK
+249 VSICNALPPVTEGL
-264 VNKDSNNE
+264 NKEDNNE
-272 SVPECDKEIQQITE
+272 SVLEICDKEIQQITK
-286 EASPEKKKKT
+286 EAPPSEKKKT
-296 VEKKEVRRSKRHIT
+296 IEKKDVRRSKRRIT
-310 DKKDFWCDDYDDNCT
+310 DKKDFWCDEYDGNCA
-325 KDDTCNLHDVC
+325 KDDSCNLHDVC

-350 LPGSYLSLNKLSTT
+350 LPGSYLSLNKLSTS
-364 HATADE
+364 HAAADG
-370 VTYGVFAKR
+370 VTYGVFTKR
-379 DIRKRTQFGPI
+379 DIRRRTQFGPI

-400 SFENALPLLYETDNG
+400 SFENALPLLYETESG
-415 EFMKVDVSNEN
+415 EFLKVDVSNEN

-434 RPAQTYEEQNLIIC
+434 RPALTYKEQNLIIC
-448 QRKDG
+448 QQKDG
-453 IVFLTNKNISPKE
+453 IVFLTNRNISPKE

-473 LDYAI
+473 PDYAI
-478 RRSLFTLQP
+478 RRNLPILRP
-487 DTKDEKEIPNQVSAW
+487 DTKDEKEIANQTPAW
-502 PRLDSNSYN
+502 PRLDGNFYN
-511 RRIKVF
+511 RRVKVF

-525 ENSQQNKCKEW
+525 ENSQQNKRKEW
-536 KCSSCS
+536 KCSACS
-542 MIFRKSSLL
+542 LFFRKSSLL
-551 NLHALVHISNE
+551 SLHALVHLSSE

-568 KSTCPQC
+568 NSTCPQC
-575 GLEFQKQSELAHHVS
+575 GSEFHKQSELANHVS
-590 QHGRSTPPK
+590 QHGRTVPPK
-599 AKRLTPLSTYKC
+599 AKRLTPLRRYKC
-611 SMCYKRFATK
+611 SKCYKRFTTK

-626 HCLAHGA
+626 HLLTHGA

-650 NSALSGHLKTH
+650 NSALSCHLKTH
-661 KENKQA
+661 KENKQV
-667 FECPMCRQLFRQ
+667 FECPMCRQLFCQ
-679 GTMLKDH
+679 GAMLKDH
-686 VETHRNQDG
+686 IETHRNQDG
-695 IFSCPHCQRTFI
+695 IFNCPHCQRTFI

-718 HHCERKHKCQ
+718 HHYERKHKCQ
-728 YCAKRFPTVDK
+728 HCAKHFPSVDK
-739 LRMHLLKH
+739 LRLHLLKH

-758 GKRFKRKD
+758 GRRFKRKD
-766 KLKEHMTKIHNSQTA
+766 KLKEHMTKIHSPQTG
-781 SEEQMAQ
+781 EEQMTQ
-788 SQTKKFVPKVNPND
+788 KKFVPKVNPND
-802 YNRFIYK
+802 YNRFIFK

-838 VPELNLPIMRQTRD
+838 VPELNLPILRQTRD

-882 PSNWQKESE
+882 PSNRQKESE
-891 FLGLPNPSFSQTV
+891 FSGLPNPSFSQAV

-911 QGCQWCHKQ
+911 QNCQWCHKQ

-932 KKHAHLMEPADQVPR
+932 KKHAHLMEPADQIPR
-947 PRNRPPQN
+947 SRNRPPQN

-962 DVNNFVI
+962 ANNYVI
-969 SDYLQECDMNGDFL
+969 SDYLQGCDLDGDFL
-983 KQKIIKITSDVD
+983 KQKIIKISSDVD
-995 LINNGTDAG
+995 LISNGMEVG
-1004 VGQQFVRMRDIR
+1004 VSQQFVRMRDIR

>member
-11 PGHSFEIAT
+11 PAESFEI
-20 SLNIDKGADIS
+20 SSIDRGADIS
-31 VNWPTDHAFASSL
+31 VNWPTDHPFASSL
-44 YEQPKKSNNKL
+44 CEQPKKLNNRL
-55 LFLTVEYVEDQP
+55 LFLTVEYVEDQ
-67 RDYSRLFPTYEQIF
+67 SRLFPTYEQISF

-86 SPLSEFE
+86 SPLSDFE

-98 FDPNMSSAARY
+98 LDPNMSSTARY

-128 QGPSSPLISQPESN
+128 QGPTSPLMSQPEPN

-157 DAQAVTQTDASADFV
+157 DTQTVPQTDGTTDFV
-172 GNGNEEGL
+172 GNGNEDGL
-180 VSGVNSELILMQEN
+180 VSSVSSELILMQET

-202 TPLMLTGIAGTDFAL
+202 TPLMLTGIPGTDFAL

-234 FKNQNIDIEDNQSEG
+234 FKNQNMEIEDNSI
-249 VAMCNTLPPVTEDYK
+249 TLPITEDA
-264 VNKDSNNE
+264 NKENNNLAL
-272 SVPECDKEIQQITE
+272 SECDKEIQQITE
-286 EASPEKKKKT
+286 DPLSTEEIKIIEKKD
-296 VEKKEVRRSKRHIT
+296 VRRSKRHIT
-310 DKKDFWCDDYDDNCT
+310 DKKKFWGDDEYDGNCA
-325 KDDTCNLHDVC
+325 KDDSSNLTDVC

-350 LPGSYLSLNKLSTT
+350 LPGSYLLLNKLSTS
-364 HATADE
+364 HGSANN

-379 DIRKRTQFGPI
+379 NIRRRTQFGPI
-390 EGVLCPYDGS
+390 EGVLCTYDGS
-400 SFENALPLLYETDNG
+400 PFENTLPLLFETQDG
-415 EFMKVDVSNEN
+415 EFLKVDVSNEN

-434 RPAQTYEEQNLIIC
+434 RPALTYKEQNLIIC
-448 QRKDG
+448 QQKDG
-453 IVFLTNKNISPKE
+453 IVFLTNRNILPKE

-473 LDYAI
+473 PDYAN
-478 RRSLFTLQP
+478 RRNLPILKP
-487 DTKDEKEIPNQVSAW
+487 DIKDEKEVVNQTSTW
-502 PRLDSNSYN
+502 PRLDNHSYN
-511 RRIKVF
+511 RYIKMF
-517 RGRNIKEK
+517 RDRNMKEK
-525 ENSQQNKCKEW
+525 ENSRQNKCNKDW
-536 KCSSCS
+536 KCSVCNL
-542 MIFRKSSLL
+542 IFRTACLL
-551 NLHALVHISNE
+551 NLHVAVHFSND

-568 KSTCPQC
+568 MSTCPQC
-575 GLEFQKQSELAHHVS
+575 GQEFQKQSELVNHVS
-590 QHGRSTPPK
+590 QHGRTALSK
-599 AKRLTPLSTYKC
+599 AKRLTPLGSYKC

-640 CNICLKRFMN
+640 CSICLKRFMN

-661 KENKQA
+661 KENKQV
-667 FECPMCRQLFRQ
+667 FECPICRQLFRQ

-695 IFSCPHCQRTFI
+695 IFSCPYCQRTFI

-728 YCAKRFPTVDK
+728 HCAKRFPTVDK
-739 LRMHLLKH
+739 LQMHLLKH

-766 KLKEHMTKIHNSQTA
+766 KLKEHMTKIH
-781 SEEQMAQ
+781 Q
-788 SQTKKFVPKVNPND
+788 SQTVNREQMTQNNQAKKFVPKINPSD

-809 CHQCLV
+809 CHECLV

-838 VPELNLPIMRQTRD
+838 VPELNLPIFRQTRD

-882 PSNWQKESE
+882 PSNRQEESQ
-891 FLGLPNPSFSQTV
+891 FSGLPNPSFSQTV
-904 GSITTTP
+904 GSITTSP
-911 QGCQWCHKQ
+911 QNCQWCHKQ

-947 PRNRPPQN
+947 SRTRPPQN
-955 QNQPPAL
+955 QNQPPTL
-962 DVNNFVI
+962 NDNNFVI
-969 SDYLQECDMNGDFL
+969 SDYIQACDGDFL
-983 KQKIIKITSDVD
+983 KQKIIKLTNDVD
-995 LINNGTDAG
+995 LIGNGG
-1004 VGQQFVRMRDIR
+1004 LEMIGQQFVRMRDIR